1 LNAYHPRLAAW
12 FWLLG
17 MVIIAYFGARTL
29 TNDWLETGFLAL
41 LPASEQNPEI
51 AGIIE
56 RHNQHINR
64 KIIWLSG
71 GATSSQAIDQARKLK
86 HLLEQSKLFEQVVLE
101 MPKQQYIRRYQQLF
115 PYRYQL
121 LDEQTRRMLIENPK
135 AFFKQNLE
143 TIYSPVGQMQA
154 ADLEHDPLLLFSRY
168 FNGQNPASL
177 NLEQGIVVLQDR
189 QHFWALLISD
199 LRNNNLQLD
208 KLEDLRTLV
217 DTATA
222 HLNGKLL
229 VTGMPLFT
237 AAGAQSAQQEI
248 STVGVGSSAG
258 IVLLMLLTFRSLR
271 PLVLSF
277 LAIGSGLFA
286 ALVIS
291 ILFFGK
297 IHIITLVFGASLIGV
312 ADDYALHFFCDSFGS
327 KNWHP
332 RRGLKYILPGLVI
345 GLLTS
350 ILSYAGLGFSPFPA
364 LQEVAL
370 FSGTGLLAAWLT
382 VVLLFPLLLTGF
394 QADHEPVLFKL
405 TTYWQQHWPAWLL
418 KNRRV
423 LMVLSAVFIVGGI
436 WQLTPRDDVRLLQPA
451 SDELMRSADK
461 IRQLLPMGQKNSSQ
475 ENQFFLVSGKD
486 EAGWRHNEQRL
497 LKQLHVL
504 QQQQALKY
512 YQGLS
517 DFWPEPERQRENYRL
532 LKHGLYEP
540 GLVKQYMT
548 DLGFSDVSVNAELKQ
563 FGDAE
568 TKSISLTEWLETAD
582 ESKRQLWLGCRAD
595 RCLSMVSLTGIGDLA
610 KLSALQNLPGVTWV
624 DHVDQLSAL
633 FARCRVRASALLSAA
648 YSVVFIALGFRF
660 GWRNALKITAIPV
673 FSALAALAMMGW
685 FDQLFSLFNLFA
697 LLLVLGIGVDDAIFF
712 FIAGSHAG
720 AVQGDVEDA
729 DDKRAST
736 SLAVTLSALTTLL
749 AFGLLAVSSTE
760 IVHAFGFTV
769 AVGILTAFICSPL
782 VGHVQGRVVDS
793 EKNAL
798 KFLK

>member
-1 LNAYHPRLAAW
+1 MNAYHPRITAW
-12 FWLLG
+12 LWLLG
-17 MVIIAYFGARTL
+17 MMLIGFFGAQTL
-29 TNDWLETGFLAL
+29 TKDWLETGFLAL

-51 AGIIE
+51 ADIIE
-56 RHNQHINR
+56 RHNQFINR
-64 KIIWLSG
+64 KVIWLSG
-71 GATSSQAIDQARKLK
+71 GATSGQAIDQAQKLK
-86 HLLEQSKLFEQVVLE
+86 RLLEQSKLFDQVVLE
-101 MPKQQYIRRYQQLF
+101 MPKQQYIKQYQQLF

-121 LDEQTRRMLIENPK
+121 LDEQTQRTLIENPK
-135 AFFKQNLE
+135 ALLKQNLE
-143 TIYSPVGQMQA
+143 IIYSPVGQMQA

-168 FNGQNPASL
+168 FNAQNPMQF
-177 NLEQGIVVLQDR
+177 NLEQGIVVLHDQQR
-189 QHFWALLISD
+189 FWALLITD
-199 LRNNNLQLD
+199 LQDNNLQLD
-208 KLEDLRTLV
+208 KLEDLQALV
-217 DTATA
+217 NTATVQ
-222 HLNGKLL
+222 LNGQLL

-237 AAGAQSAQQEI
+237 AAGAQSAKQEI

-271 PLVLSF
+271 PLALSF
-277 LAIGSGLFA
+277 LAIGSGLSA

-327 KNWHP
+327 KDWNP
-332 RRGLKYILPGLVI
+332 RQGLKYILPGLAI

-350 ILSYAGLGFSPFPA
+350 ILSYAGLGLSPFPG

-370 FSGTGLLAAWLT
+370 FSGVGLLVAWLT

-394 QADHEPVLFKL
+394 QPEHEPVILKL
-405 TTYWQQHWPAWLL
+405 TSYWQQHWPAWLL

-423 LMVLSAVFIVGGI
+423 LTLLLVVFIVGGI

-451 SDELMRSADK
+451 SDELMQTADK
-461 IRQLLPMGQKNSSQ
+461 IRELLPVGQ

-486 EAGWRHNEQRL
+486 QAEWHRNEQRL
-497 LKQLHVL
+497 LEQLHAL
-504 QQQQALKY
+504 QQQQVLTY
-512 YQGLS
+512 YQGLT
-517 DFWPEPERQRENYRL
+517 DFWPETGRQQENYRL
-532 LKHGLYEP
+532 LKRSLYES

-548 DLGFSDVSVNAELKQ
+548 DLGFSDASVNTELKQ

-568 TKSISLTEWLETAD
+568 SKTITLPEWLETAD
-582 ESKRQLWLGCRAD
+582 ENKQQLWLGCRAD
-595 RCLSMVSLTGIGDLA
+595 RCLSMVSLTGISNLA
-610 KLSALQNLPGVTWV
+610 KLSALQNLPGVSWV

-633 FARCRVRASALLSAA
+633 FARYRVRASALLSAS
-648 YSVVFIALGFRF
+648 YCLVFIGLGFRF

-673 FSALAALAMMGW
+673 VSALVALAMMGW

-712 FIAGSHAG
+712 FIAGESGKTTPGAIAG
-720 AVQGDVEDA
+720 T

-769 AVGILTAFICSPL
+769 AVGILTAFMCSPL
-782 VGHVQGRVVDS
+782 VGHIEGKGD
-793 EKNAL
+793 
-798 KFLK
+798 